1 MAIPSTVE
9 ATAAGYI
16 GYLGS
21 QINLAEKL
29 WTHYAWVVSAAY
41 AAPYELNKRVLDK
54 VEQAQEAQRR
64 ADHDRMA
71 FALSLLT
78 VAVEGAVACAT
89 ARFFSIK
96 SAKPEKTQ

>member
-41 AAPYELNKRVLDK
+41 AAAYELNKRVLDK
-54 VEQAQEAQRR
+54 VKQAGRK
-64 ADHDRMA
+64 
-71 FALSLLT
+71 LS
-78 VAVEGAVACAT
+78 GARITIAWPSHS
-89 ARFFSIK
+89 RS
-96 SAKPEKTQ
+96 